1 MEYIDEFLIDLE
13 YAKNY
18 SKNTISSYNSDLLIF
33 SNFIKKDL
41 NKISTSDIRK
51 FIKYLSDKKDK
62 TLARYL
68 TTLRMFYDFMIK
80 KKYMTVSPMDG
91 ISSPKLSK
99 HLPDVLDIEEVDK
112 LLDFKTD
119 TNFAYRDRCIL
130 ELLYSS
136 GLRIS
141 ELVSL
146 KLENINI
153 NESFVKVMGKGS
165 KERVVP
171 FNDITTNY
179 LDEYIKNIRPNMLKG
194 VATDYLFLNNHG
206 KNITRQAVFKM
217 LKKRAGEAG
226 IKKNISPHTLRH
238 SFATHLLLGGAD
250 IRFIQELLGHENIAT
265 TEIYTH
271 IALETLQKDYNELN
285 PRDN

>member
-33 SNFIKKDL
+33 SNYIGKDL
-41 NKISTSDIRK
+41 KNINTHDIRK

-80 KKYMTVSPMDG
+80 KKYIIVNPMDG

-99 HLPDVLDIEEVDK
+99 HLPDVLDVDEIDK

-119 TNFAYRDRCIL
+119 SNFAFRDRCML

-136 GLRIS
+136 GIL
-141 ELVSL
+141 
-146 KLENINI
+146 
-153 NESFVKVMGKGS
+153 
-165 KERVVP
+165 
-171 FNDITTNY
+171 
-179 LDEYIKNIRPNMLKG
+179 
-194 VATDYLFLNNHG
+194 
-206 KNITRQAVFKM
+206 
-217 LKKRAGEAG
+217 
-226 IKKNISPHTLRH
+226 
-238 SFATHLLLGGAD
+238 
-250 IRFIQELLGHENIAT
+250 
-265 TEIYTH
+265 
-271 IALETLQKDYNELN
+271 
-285 PRDN
+285 

>member
-33 SNFIKKDL
+33 SNFINKDL

>member
-13 YAKNY
+13 YANNY

-33 SNFIKKDL
+33 SNFINKDL